1 MSTTLQPWK
10 LQLLSIPKTYPQ
22 SIAGCTHAIV
32 KNIFFPQSQE
42 TLFSFTQNALELSIV
57 ANVEVI
63 ANDFMSLHLEGMKV
77 SEDVFCAFMVDDP
90 DGIDNSGRR
99 INELSALLSRNGVS
113 IFYLSTRIT
122 DLILVKEKRL
132 KLVLPT
138 IRSIFSLSVD
148 SDCDLSSSTR
158 GEEYSDQGSFPG
170 SSFTSMN
177 SFLHTPS
184 SPSSTRIQSFH
195 YQYQPPQGGGSFS
208 TAQFQYHQQQQ
219 QQQHNSLQQQSPSSA
234 FYGSSFGNSFT
245 NPSTGISIPF
255 GRRSSSNYGHYAS
268 TSSMAIGA
276 GRPGGRY
283 RTRNQSDSDSSSIDG
298 LRRYNG
304 NTGTVSTSHSQS
316 QLYQRSQ
323 HRRQSSIADSSFG
336 DGIGRFFPKKYAQ
349 GSSVDSMDSMGHAT
363 AMIGEMPV
371 PINSD
376 NSLHLTLNAL
386 NKKAIAGGPNSA
398 GSSTSFHS
406 LTPSG
411 SSFPAFGSM
420 PSFMG
425 LMQETLEE
433 QEERESDIKEK
444 IRRSCPRSVIDD
456 KLMLAGLAPEYQA
469 EWAVTLIKVLFYP
482 DQLPGFSNNS
492 KSRFISFTTTN
503 EGTSLIAD
511 QEVLGHFED
520 HMLNMSSSETMLRC
534 IQVDLSTFGLDTYG
548 LVYSMSNPL
557 VDHGVN
563 LLCLSTFRTA
573 NVLVQDS
580 DLEKSLKVL
589 SLSG

>member
-1 MSTTLQPWK
+1 MSITLQPWK
-10 LQLLSIPKTYPQ
+10 LQLLSIPKSYPQ

-32 KNIFFPQSQE
+32 KNIFFPQSRE
-42 TLFSFTQNALELSIV
+42 TLFSFTQNALELNIV

-63 ANDFMSLHLEGMKV
+63 ANDFMSLQLEGMKV

-99 INELSALLSRNGVS
+99 INELSALLSRNGIS

-184 SPSSTRIQSFH
+184 SPSSTRIQSVH
-195 YQYQPPQGGGSFS
+195 YQYQPPSHGGNSFS
-208 TAQFQYHQQQQ
+208 PAHHQYYQQQQ
-219 QQQHNSLQQQSPSSA
+219 QQQHNPQPSPSSA
-234 FYGSSFGNSFT
+234 FFGSSFGNSFT
-245 NPSTGISIPF
+245 KPSPGISIPF

-268 TSSMAIGA
+268 TSSMAIGGA
-276 GRPGGRY
+276 GGPRGRY
-283 RTRNQSDSDSSSIDG
+283 RTRQQSDSDSSLMDG
-298 LRRYNG
+298 LGHHNHG
-304 NTGTVSTSHSQS
+304 GTMSTSYSQS
-316 QLYQRSQ
+316 QLYQRNQ
-323 HRRQSSIADSSFG
+323 HGRQSSIAESSFG
-336 DGIGRFFPKKYAQ
+336 DGIGRFFPKKHAQ
-349 GSSVDSMDSMGHAT
+349 GSSIDSMDSMGHA
-363 AMIGEMPV
+363 MVNEMPAPV
-371 PINSD
+371 NSD
-376 NSLHLTLNAL
+376 NSLHLSFSGLNRRAV
-386 NKKAIAGGPNSA
+386 AAGGPDSA
-398 GSSTSFHS
+398 GSSTSFHP

-411 SSFPAFGSM
+411 TSFPAFGSI
-420 PSFMG
+420 PSFVG

-433 QEERESDIKEK
+433 QEERESNIKEK

-456 KLMLAGLAPEYQA
+456 KLMLAGLTPEYQA

-482 DQLPGFSNNS
+482 DQLPGFSSDS
-492 KSRFISFTTTN
+492 KSRFISFTTTD

-557 VDHGVN
+557 VDHGIN
-563 LLCLSTFRTA
+563 FLCLSTFRTA
-573 NVLVQDS
+573 NVL
-580 DLEKSLKVL
+580 
-589 SLSG
+589 

>member
-1 MSTTLQPWK
+1 MSITLQPWK
-10 LQLLSIPKTYPQ
+10 LQLLSIPKSYPQ

-32 KNIFFPQSQE
+32 KNIFFPQSRE
-42 TLFSFTQNALELSIV
+42 TLFSFTQNALELNIV
-57 ANVEVI
+57 ANTDVI
-63 ANDFMSLHLEGMKV
+63 ANDFLSLHLEGMKV

-99 INELSALLSRNGVS
+99 INELSALLSRNGIS

-184 SPSSTRIQSFH
+184 SPSSRIQSIH
-195 YQYQPPQGGGSFS
+195 YQYQQHGSSFS
-208 TAQFQYHQQQQ
+208 SAHLQYQQQ
-219 QQQHNSLQQQSPSSA
+219 QQQSPSSV
-234 FYGSSFGNSFT
+234 FFGSSFGNSFT
-245 NPSTGISIPF
+245 KPSTSISIPF
-255 GRRSSSNYGHYAS
+255 GRRPSNNGHFAS
-268 TSSMAIGA
+268 TSSAIGA
-276 GRPGGRY
+276 GGPGGRY
-283 RTRNQSDSDSSSIDG
+283 RNRHQSDSDSSSIDG
-298 LRRYNG
+298 LSGHNHAM
-304 NTGTVSTSHSQS
+304 STSHSQS

-323 HRRQSSIADSSFG
+323 HRRQSSIAESSFG
-336 DGIGRFFPKKYAQ
+336 DGIGRFFPKKHAH
-349 GSSVDSMDSMGHAT
+349 GSSIDSIDSMGHAMVNEVP
-363 AMIGEMPV
+363 APV
-371 PINSD
+371 NSD
-376 NSLHLTLNAL
+376 NSLHLTFGGLNRRAAGIL
-386 NKKAIAGGPNSA
+386 GGGPDSA
-398 GSSTSFHS
+398 GSSTSFHP

-433 QEERESDIKEK
+433 QEERESNIKEQ
-444 IRRSCPRSVIDD
+444 IRRSCPRSVIDE

-482 DQLPGFSNNS
+482 DQLPGFNNDS
-492 KSRFISFTTTN
+492 KSRFISFTTTD

-511 QEVLGHFED
+511 QEVLGHFAE

-557 VDHGVN
+557 VDHGIN

-580 DLEKSLKVL
+580 DLEKSLKIL

>member
-1 MSTTLQPWK
+1 RD
-10 LQLLSIPKTYPQ
+10 
-22 SIAGCTHAIV
+22 
-32 KNIFFPQSQE
+32 
-42 TLFSFTQNALELSIV
+42 TLFSFTQNALELNIV

-63 ANDFMSLHLEGMKV
+63 ANDFLSLHLEGMRV

-90 DGIDNSGRR
+90 DGI
-99 INELSALLSRNGVS
+99 
-113 IFYLSTRIT
+113 

-158 GEEYSDQGSFPG
+158 GDSEQGSYPG

-184 SPSSTRIQSFH
+184 SPSTRIQSIH
-195 YQYQPPQGGGSFS
+195 YQYPHGSSFTPS
-208 TAQFQYHQQQQ
+208 HFQHYHQQQQ
-219 QQQHNSLQQQSPSSA
+219 QQSHSPSSA
-234 FYGSSFGNSFT
+234 FFGSSFGNSFT
-245 NPSTGISIPF
+245 KPSTGISIPF
-255 GRRSSSNYGHYAS
+255 GRRPSSNNNGHFSAV
-268 TSSMAIGA
+268 G
-276 GRPGGRY
+276 PLGRY
-283 RTRNQSDSDSSSIDG
+283 RGRQTSDSESSSIDG
-298 LRRYNG
+298 LGHLNS
-304 NTGTVSTSHSQS
+304 NNNNIMSTSHSQS
-316 QLYQRSQ
+316 QFYQRNQ
-323 HRRQSSIADSSFG
+323 HRRQSSIASSFG
-336 DGIGRFFPKKYAQ
+336 DGIGRFFPKRHAQ
-349 GSSVDSMDSMGHAT
+349 GSSIDSMDSMAHA
-363 AMIGEMPV
+363 MVGEMPA
-371 PINSD
+371 PLNSD
-376 NSLHLTLNAL
+376 NSLHLAFKGLNR
-386 NKKAIAGGPNSA
+386 AGGPDSA
-398 GSSTSFHS
+398 GSSTSFHP

-420 PSFMG
+420 SPFLG
-425 LMQETLEE
+425 LMQETPEE
-433 QEERESDIKEK
+433 QEERESNIKEQ

-482 DQLPGFSNNS
+482 DQLPGFSSDS
-492 KSRFISFTTTN
+492 KSRFISFTTTD

-511 QEVLGHFED
+511 QEVLGNFEE
-520 HMLNMSSSETMLRC
+520 HMLNMSSSETILRC

-580 DLEKSLKVL
+580 DLEKSLKIL